1 MVYKGHIVKVPLQDL
16 KVGYQ
21 SLRNEL
27 LKAVTEVM
35 DSQQYIL
42 GPRVAQLEENI
53 AAYCGVSHGIGASSG
68 SDALLL
74 AMLALGAGA
83 GDEVITT
90 PFTFF
95 ATAGSIVR
103 VGARP
108 VFVDIDPETFNL
120 DPEKVESAISPK
132 TKAILPV
139 HLFGQI
145 ADMEN
150 ITDVARRHNLFVV
163 EDAAQAIGAKRDGK
177 SAGSFGRVGCFS
189 FYPTKNLGG
198 AGDGGMVVTDDSDLA
213 SRLKQLRNHGEES
226 RYQHRT
232 VGINGRMDGLQA
244 AVLLTKFRHLDDWNS
259 RRIENAHYYTP
270 RLENIDGITPPIED
284 GDCYHIYHQ
293 YVIRCKQ
300 RDQLRQF
307 LTNREI
313 GSGVYYPLP
322 LHMQPCFSNLGYRVG
337 DFPLAETAAQ
347 EVLALPIYP
356 ELKRDQQDVVI
367 DAVAEFSRT
376 VGRKGG

>member
-1 MVYKGHIVKVPLQDL
+1 
-16 KVGYQ
+16 
-21 SLRNEL
+21 
-27 LKAVTEVM
+27 M

-42 GPRVAQLEENI
+42 GPKVAQLEEAV
-53 AAYCGVSHGIGASSG
+53 AAYCGVSHGAGVSSG

-74 AMLALGAGA
+74 ALLALGIGQD
-83 GDEVITT
+83 DEVITT

-108 VFVDIDPETFNL
+108 VFVDIDPYNFNL
-120 DPEKVESAISPK
+120 DPDKVESAVSPK

-150 ITDVARRHNLFVV
+150 ITDIARRHNLSVV
-163 EDAAQAIGAKRDGK
+163 EDAAQAIGAERNGK
-177 SAGSFGRVGCFS
+177 SAGSFGHVGCFS

-198 AGDGGMVVTDDSDLA
+198 VGDGGMVVTDNDDLA
-213 SRLKQLRNHGEES
+213 TRLKQLRNHGEES

-232 VGINGRMDGLQA
+232 VGINGRMDGVQA

-259 RRIENAHYYTP
+259 RRMNNAHYYTP
-270 RLENIDGITPPIED
+270 RLENIDGIAPPTED
-284 GDCYHIYHQ
+284 DGCHHIYHQ

-300 RDQLRQF
+300 RDRLRQF
-307 LTNREI
+307 LSDREI
-313 GSGVYYPLP
+313 GTGVYYPLP
-322 LHMQPCFSNLGYRVG
+322 LHLQPCFSNLGYRAG
-337 DFPLAETAAQ
+337 DFPIAEAAAQ
-347 EVLALPIYP
+347 EVLALPVYP
-356 ELKRDQQDVVI
+356 ELTRDQQDAVI
-367 DAVAEFSRT
+367 DAIGEFYRNA
-376 VGRKGG
+376 GHAGA